1 MATNKHALIRYNV
14 LNKCFS
20 NKWKRYFIE
29 DLIEVC
35 SAELTDYN
43 GVATTVSRRQIL
55 EDITFMRS
63 ESGYRAPI
71 VSMKEGR
78 RVYYRYDPIDFS
90 IGSQPLNDSELEQLQ
105 LALATL
111 NRVKGMPQLEW
122 VNTVTTK
129 LRSGLN
135 LNPLQSSVAISF
147 EENEF
152 LKGLEYLEDL
162 YQYIIRKQPLLIQYQ
177 GYKQESAIVYSI
189 HPYYLK
195 QYNNRWFLF
204 GLNTELQSIQNLALD
219 RIVDIKEA
227 TISYIDSTI
236 DFEEYFEDIVGVTN
250 DEQESVQQVKIRLA
264 KNIIP
269 YIQSKP
275 IHGSQKIADDVLK
288 LEVKLN
294 YELESL
300 ILSYG
305 ENMEVLE
312 PIELKERITARVSKL
327 FKSY

>member
-43 GVATTVSRRQIL
+43 GVDTTVSRRQIL
-55 EDITFMRS
+55 QDITFMRS

-71 VSMKEGR
+71 LSMKEGR

-90 IGSQPLNDSELEQLQ
+90 IGSQPLNDNELEQLH

-135 LNPLQSSVAISF
+135 LNPPQSLVAISF

-177 GYKQESAIVYSI
+177 GYKQESAIEYSI
-189 HPYYLK
+189 QPYYLK

-204 GLNTELQSIQNLALD
+204 GLNAELQTIQNLALD
-219 RIVDIKEA
+219 RMVDIKEA
-227 TISYIDSTI
+227 TISYIDSVI

-269 YIQSKP
+269 YIRSKP

-312 PIELKERITARVSKL
+312 PIELKDRITVRISKL
-327 FKSY
+327 FKFY

>member
-177 GYKQESAIVYSI
+177 GYKQENAIVYSI

-204 GLNTELQSIQNLALD
+204 GLNAELQSIQNLALD
-219 RIVDIKEA
+219 RMVDIKEA
-227 TISYIDSTI
+227 AFSYIDSTI

-250 DEQESVQQVKIRLA
+250 DEQESVRQVKIRLA
-264 KNIIP
+264 QNIIP
-269 YIQSKP
+269 YIRSKP

-327 FKSY
+327 FKFY